1 MRKLALLAA
10 AAACLAVPAAAQ
22 NNRGRS
28 QAAPAAQ
35 LSSEQRAAIQQSV
48 TRGRALYAIDRAAAV
63 TTRDMLVRLP
73 DPGAAG
79 VIGWV
84 AQPQGNT
91 VQVTY
96 YAREGDGYVAV
107 YRGQLLGGRVV
118 SPQVFAA
125 GSRPPLDA
133 VAARMAAAREAVAA
147 KNNAVCGGTAFNTVV
162 LPPSAPTDPILV
174 YQISPRAARER
185 VPIGGHFLTSVSA
198 DGVAGESVAL
208 TGACANLDVPAAP
221 AGQRPR
227 PLTVSGRS
235 ADIPNEIHV
244 FLSLWAE
251 RPLAVATTGS
261 PPRIW
266 GVTGQGIGEL
276 RQ

>member
-1 MRKLALLAA
+1 MRKLALIAA

-22 NNRGRS
+22 NNRGR
-28 QAAPAAQ
+28 AAPAA
-35 LSSEQRAAIQQSV
+35 SAEQRAAIQQAV

-63 TTRDMLVRLP
+63 TTRDMLSRLP
-73 DPGAAG
+73 DPTAAG
-79 VIGWV
+79 VIGWI

-96 YAREGDGYVAV
+96 YAREGENYVAV

-118 SPQVFAA
+118 SPQVFAS

-147 KNNAVCGGTAFNTVV
+147 RDNRPCGGSAFNTIV
-162 LPPSAPTDPILV
+162 LPPSSAQEPILV
-174 YQISPRAARER
+174 YQISPRLARAR
-185 VPIGGHFLTSVSA
+185 VPLGGHFLTSVA
-198 DGVAGESVAL
+198 PDGAVGESLAL
-208 TGACANLDVPAAP
+208 TGACADLDVPAVA

-227 PLTVSGRS
+227 PLTVNARDAAMPG
-235 ADIPNEIHV
+235 EIHV
-244 FLSLWAE
+244 FLSLWVE
-251 RPLAVATTGS
+251 RPLAVATSGT
-261 PPRIW
+261 PARLW

-276 RQ
+276 RR

>member
-22 NNRGRS
+22 NSRGRT
-28 QAAPAAQ
+28 APAAAP
-35 LSSEQRAAIQQSV
+35 SAEQRAAIQQAV
-48 TRGRALYAIDRAAAV
+48 TRGRALYAIDRAAAA
-63 TTRDMLVRLP
+63 TTRDMLARLP
-73 DPGAAG
+73 DPTAAG
-79 VIGWV
+79 VIGWI

-96 YAREGDGYVAV
+96 YAREGDTYVAA
-107 YRGQLLGGRVV
+107 YRGQLLGGRIV
-118 SPQVFAA
+118 SPQVFAT

-147 KNNAVCGGTAFNTVV
+147 KGNRPCGGSAFNTIV
-162 LPPSAPTDPILV
+162 LPPGGAQEPVLV
-174 YQISPRAARER
+174 YQISPRTARAR
-185 VPIGGHFLTSVSA
+185 VPLGGHFLTSVA
-198 DGVAGESVAL
+198 PDGSAGESAAL
-208 TGACANLDVPAAP
+208 TGACADLVVPAAP
-221 AGQRPR
+221 AAGQRPR
-227 PLTVSGRS
+227 PLTVNARD
-235 ADIPNEIHV
+235 AAMPNEIHV

-251 RPLAVATTGS
+251 RPLAVATSGT
-261 PPRIW
+261 PARIW

>member
-22 NNRGRS
+22 NNRGG
-28 QAAPAAQ
+28 AEPAA
-35 LSSEQRAAIQQSV
+35 SAEQRAAIQQAV

-63 TTRDMLVRLP
+63 TTRDMLARLP
-73 DPGAAG
+73 DPAAAG

-96 YAREGDGYVAV
+96 YAREGDNYVAV

-118 SPQVFAA
+118 SPQVFGA

-147 KNNAVCGGTAFNTVV
+147 RNNAPCGGSAFNTIV
-162 LPPSAPTDPILV
+162 LPPSSAQEPVLV
-174 YQISPRAARER
+174 YQISPRTARAR
-185 VPIGGHFLTSVSA
+185 VPLGGHFLTGVA
-198 DGVAGESVAL
+198 PDGAAGESIAL
-208 TGACANLDVPAAP
+208 TGACAQLDVPAVP
-221 AGQRPR
+221 PGQRPR
-227 PLTVSGRS
+227 PLTVNARD
-235 ADIPNEIHV
+235 AAMPREIHV

-251 RPLAVATTGS
+251 RPLAVATAGT
-261 PPRIW
+261 PARLW